1 MGAPTRFF
9 NGVTTARP
17 THPLAQ
23 YGRPDPMAWHTYFN
37 DFDTYVSGDWTI
49 TRVGT
54 TPTEALTDIDG
65 GALLLTLSAADDDSD
80 YLQKK
85 GESFLPTSGKKLIF
99 AARFKVSDATQSDL
113 VMGLQVTDTTPMAA
127 GGDGVTDGIFFQKDD
142 GDANID
148 FYVQK
153 DTTTGQSTNTA
164 ITTIASDTFVE
175 LAFYFDGARYV
186 TAYKDKVAVAVV
198 DLTTTL
204 TTYLPD
210 TELTIS
216 FGVQNGEAVAKTM
229 TIDYIFC
236 AQER

>member
-1 MGAPTRFF
+1 MGTPTRYP
-9 NGVTTARP
+9 NGVSTAKREW
-17 THPLAQ
+17 PLGQ
-23 YGRPDPMAWHTYFN
+23 YGLPNPMAWHTYFE
-37 DFDTYVSGDWTI
+37 DFDTYVAGDWTI

-54 TPTEALTDIDG
+54 TPTEALTDVDG
-65 GALLLTLSAADDDSD
+65 GALLLTLSAADNDSD

-127 GGDGVTDGIFFQKDD
+127 AGDGVTDGIFFQKDD

-153 DTTTGQSTNTA
+153 DATTGQLTTTA
-164 ITTIASDTFVE
+164 ATTIATDTFVE

-186 TAYKDKVAVAVV
+186 TVFKDKAPVSVV

-229 TIDYIFC
+229 TIDYIFA